1 MASMPETKQKIRR
14 QVIEEARQAA
24 LEGNWDGAIEINKE
38 LIARDPKDSAAY
50 NRLGRAYLERRD
62 YAAAYEAYSD
72 ALKSDP
78 ANLISRRNLQRLE
91 YLRSAKQSDREAP
104 ATVFPRTLVFIEEVG
119 KTWVDELVNPAPMS
133 ELAEIYAGQKLELV
147 PEGNRLAVHDSS
159 GRRIG
164 EIEAK
169 TAERVIE
176 LMAAGNI
183 YEVYALGPSAA
194 SIRIILREVHHDP
207 ALAGQISF
215 PRQIA
220 ATRKYLRERDDLRRR
235 DVDDFYLEDEEVEE
249 EELSASG
256 SDSEDDSMDSD
267 NLDTL
272 GDVDPGEDDAN
283 AI

>member
-1 MASMPETKQKIRR
+1 MPEAKQKNRR
-14 QVIEEARQAA
+14 QVVEEARRAA
-24 LEGNWDGAIEINKE
+24 LDGNWEGAIAINKE
-38 LIARDPKDSAAY
+38 LLERDPKDSAAY
-50 NRLGRAYLERRD
+50 NRLGRAYLEQRD
-62 YAAAYEAYSD
+62 YSAAYEAYSD

-91 YLRSAKQSDREAP
+91 YLRSGKASNDAP
-104 ATVFPRTLVFIEEVG
+104 PTVFPRTLVFIEEVG

-147 PEGNRLAVHDSS
+147 PDGNRLAVHDVN

-169 TAERVIE
+169 TAERVMQ
-176 LMAAGNI
+176 LMAGGNI

-194 SIRIILREVHHDP
+194 SIRVILREVHHDP

-235 DVDDFYLEDEEVEE
+235 DEADFYLDDDDAEE
-249 EELSASG
+249 EELGTSN
-256 SDSEDDSMDSD
+256 SDSEDDNLENE

-272 GDVDPGEDDAN
+272 GDIDPNEDDPN

>member
-1 MASMPETKQKIRR
+1 MPEAKKKNRR
-14 QVIEEARQAA
+14 QVIEEARSAA
-24 LEGNWDGAIEINKE
+24 LEGNWDTAIEINKE
-38 LIARDPKDSAAY
+38 LIVRDPKDSAAY
-50 NRLGRAYLERRD
+50 NRIGRAYLERRD

-91 YLRSAKQSDREAP
+91 YLRSAKSSSKDAP
-104 ATVFPRTLVFIEEVG
+104 ATEFPRTLVFIEEVG

-133 ELAEIYAGQKLELV
+133 DLAEIYAGQKLELI
-147 PEGNRLAVHDSS
+147 PDGDRLAVHDSS

-169 TAERVIE
+169 TAERVMQ
-176 LMAAGNI
+176 LMSAGNI

-235 DVDDFYLEDEEVEE
+235 DVDDFYLEDDEVEE
-249 EELSASG
+249 EDIAGSA
-256 SDSEDDSMDSD
+256 SDSEEDSIESD

-272 GDVDPGEDDAN
+272 GDIDPGDDDPTSL
-283 AI
+283 

>member
-1 MASMPETKQKIRR
+1 MPEAKQKNRR
-14 QVIEEARQAA
+14 QVTEEARRAA
-24 LEGNWDGAIEINKE
+24 LDGNWDAAIEINRE

-50 NRLGRAYLERRD
+50 NRIGRAYLERQD

-91 YLRSAKQSDREAP
+91 YLRSAKSASKEAP
-104 ATVFPRTLVFIEEVG
+104 ATEFPRTLVFIEEVG

-147 PEGNRLAVHDSS
+147 PDGDRLAVHDSS

-169 TAERVIE
+169 TAERVMQ
-176 LMAAGNI
+176 LMGAGNI

-235 DVDDFYLEDEEVEE
+235 DVDDFYLDDDEVEE
-249 EELSASG
+249 EELTGSAS
-256 SDSEDDSMDSD
+256 DTEDDSIESD

-272 GDVDPGEDDAN
+272 GDIDPGEDDSSAL
-283 AI
+283 

>member
-1 MASMPETKQKIRR
+1 MPEAKQKNRR
-14 QVIEEARQAA
+14 QIVEEARRAA
-24 LEGNWDGAIEINKE
+24 LDGNWDDAIEINKNLLE
-38 LIARDPKDSAAY
+38 RDPKDSAAY
-50 NRLGRAYLERRD
+50 NRLGRAYLEKQD
-62 YAAAYEAYSD
+62 YATAYEAYSD

-91 YLRSAKQSDREAP
+91 RLRAGTAPADAP

-119 KTWVDELVNPAPMS
+119 KTWVDELVNPAPLN

-147 PEGNRLAVHDSS
+147 PDGQRLAVHDAS

-169 TAERVIE
+169 TAERVMQ
-176 LMAAGNI
+176 LMTAGNI

-194 SIRIILREVHHDP
+194 SIRVILREVHHDP
-207 ALAGQISF
+207 SLVGQISF

-235 DVDDFYLEDEEVEE
+235 DESDFYLEDDEE
-249 EELSASG
+249 EELGPSAS
-256 SDSEDDSMDSD
+256 DSD
-267 NLDTL
+267 DDANESENLDIL
-272 GDVDPGEDDAN
+272 GDVDPNEDDQN
-283 AI
+283 PI

>member
-1 MASMPETKQKIRR
+1 MPEAKQKNRR
-14 QVIEEARQAA
+14 QFIEEARRAA
-24 LEGNWDGAIEINKE
+24 LDGDWDGAIEINKGLLE
-38 LIARDPKDSAAY
+38 RDPKDSSAY
-50 NRLGRAYLERRD
+50 NRLGRAYLEKQD
-62 YAAAYEAYSD
+62 YTAAYEAYSD

-91 YLRSAKQSDREAP
+91 HLRASTTPVNAP

-119 KTWVDELVNPAPMS
+119 KTWVDELVNPAPMT

-147 PEGNRLAVHDSS
+147 PEGSRLAVHDAS

-164 EIEAK
+164 EIETK
-169 TAERVIE
+169 TAERVMQ
-176 LMAAGNI
+176 LMAGGNI

-194 SIRIILREVHHDP
+194 SIRVILREVHRDP

-235 DVDDFYLEDEEVEE
+235 DESDFYLEDDETED
-249 EELSASG
+249 EELVGSG
-256 SDSEDDSMDSD
+256 ADSEDDSNESD

-272 GDVDPGEDDAN
+272 GDVDPNEDDQN

>member
-1 MASMPETKQKIRR
+1 MPEAKQKIRR
-14 QVIEEARQAA
+14 QVIEEARRAA
-24 LEGNWDGAIEINKE
+24 LEGNWDAAIEINKE

-50 NRLGRAYLERRD
+50 NRLGRAYLESRD
-62 YAAAYEAYSD
+62 YATAYEAYSD

-91 YLRSAKQSDREAP
+91 YLRSAKTPEGDPP
-104 ATVFPRTLVFIEEVG
+104 ATEFPRTLVFIEEVG
-119 KTWVDELVNPAPMS
+119 KTWVDELVNPEPMS

-147 PEGNRLAVHDSS
+147 PDGERLAVHDAG

-169 TAERVIE
+169 TAERVMQ
-176 LMAAGNI
+176 LMAGGNV

-207 ALAGQISF
+207 ALLGQISF

-235 DVDDFYLEDEEVEE
+235 DESDFYLDDEDAEE
-249 EELSASG
+249 EDSTG
-256 SDSEDDSMDSD
+256 SDSEDESAESE

>member
-1 MASMPETKQKIRR
+1 MPETKQKIKR
-14 QVIEEARQAA
+14 QIIEEARQAA
-24 LEGNWDGAIEINKE
+24 LQGNWDAAIEINSE
-38 LIARDPKDSAAY
+38 LIARDPKDTAAY

-78 ANLISRRNLQRLE
+78 ANLISRRNLQRLDH
-91 YLRSAKQSDREAP
+91 LRSAKTSGQDAP
-104 ATVFPRTLVFIEEVG
+104 ATEFPRTLVFIEEVG
-119 KTWVDELVNPAPMS
+119 KTWVDELVNPAPMG

-147 PEGNRLAVHDSS
+147 PDGNRLAVHDSS

-169 TAERVIE
+169 TAERVIQ
-176 LMAAGNI
+176 LMAGGNI

-207 ALAGQISF
+207 TLAGQISF

-235 DVDDFYLEDEEVEE
+235 DEADFYLDDDEAEE
-249 EELSASG
+249 EDLSGGG
-256 SDSEDDSMDSD
+256 SDSDDDSIDTES
-267 NLDTL
+267 LDTL
-272 GDVDPGEDDAN
+272 GDVDPGEDDPN
-283 AI
+283 AM

>member
-1 MASMPETKQKIRR
+1 MPVAKQKIRR
-14 QVIEEARQAA
+14 QIIEDARRSA
-24 LEGNWDGAIEINKE
+24 LEGNWDAAVDFNKE

-50 NRLGRAYLERRD
+50 NRIGRAHLERRD
-62 YAAAYEAYSD
+62 YAAAYESYSD

-91 YLRSAKQSDREAP
+91 YLRSVKGSGKDAP

-169 TAERVIE
+169 TAERVMQ
-176 LMAAGNI
+176 LMTSGNI

-235 DVDDFYLEDEEVEE
+235 DESDFYLEDEEEE
-249 EELSASG
+249 DTPGAG
-256 SDSEDDSMDSD
+256 ADSEDDSMESD

-272 GDVDPGEDDAN
+272 GDVDPGEEDSN
-283 AI
+283 SI

>member
-1 MASMPETKQKIRR
+1 MPEAKQKNRR
-14 QVIEEARQAA
+14 QIIEDARRAA
-24 LEGNWDGAIEINKE
+24 LDGDWDTAIAINKE
-38 LIARDPKDSAAY
+38 LVERDPKDSSAY
-50 NRLGRAYLERRD
+50 NRIGRAYLERRD

-91 YLRSAKQSDREAP
+91 YLRAGNAP
-104 ATVFPRTLVFIEEVG
+104 GAAHPTEFPRTLVFIEEVG

-147 PEGNRLAVHDSS
+147 PEGNRLAVHDAS

-169 TAERVIE
+169 TAERVMQ
-176 LMAAGNI
+176 LMAGGNI

-194 SIRIILREVHHDP
+194 SIRVILREVHHDP
-207 ALAGQISF
+207 SLAGQISF

-235 DVDDFYLEDEEVEE
+235 DESDFYLEDEETEE
-249 EELSASG
+249 EDLGGAS
-256 SDSEDDSMDSD
+256 SDSEDDSLDSE

-272 GDVDPGEDDAN
+272 GDIDPNEDDPN

>member
-1 MASMPETKQKIRR
+1 MPEAKQKIRR
-14 QVIEEARQAA
+14 QVIEEARRAA
-24 LEGNWDGAIEINKE
+24 LEGNWDAAIEINKE

-50 NRLGRAYLERRD
+50 NRLGRAHLESRD

-91 YLRSAKQSDREAP
+91 YLRSVKGSGQDGP
-104 ATVFPRTLVFIEEVG
+104 ATEFPRTLVFIEEVG
-119 KTWVDELVNPAPMS
+119 KTWVDELANPAPMAV
-133 ELAEIYAGQKLELV
+133 LAEIYAGQKLELV
-147 PEGNRLAVHDSS
+147 PAGARLMIHDSS

-169 TAERVIE
+169 TAERVMQ
-176 LMAAGNI
+176 LMESGNV

-194 SIRIILREVHHDP
+194 SIRIILREVHHNP
-207 ALAGQISF
+207 ELVGQISF

-235 DVDDFYLEDEEVEE
+235 DESDFYLEDDEADEEDSPRA
-249 EELSASG
+249 SA
-256 SDSEDDSMDSD
+256 DSEEDSGESD

>member
-1 MASMPETKQKIRR
+1 MPETKQRIRR
-14 QVIEEARQAA
+14 QVIEEARRAA
-24 LEGNWDGAIEINKE
+24 LDGNWDAAIEINKE

-62 YAAAYEAYSD
+62 YGTAYEAYMD

-91 YLRSAKQSDREAP
+91 YLRSATAINQDAP
-104 ATVFPRTLVFIEEVG
+104 ATHFPRTLVFIEEVG

-147 PEGNRLAVHDSS
+147 PDGQRLAVHDSS

-164 EIEAK
+164 EVEAK
-169 TAERVIE
+169 TAERVMQ
-176 LMAAGNI
+176 LMEGGNI

-207 ALAGQISF
+207 ALASQISF
-215 PRQIA
+215 PRQIT

-235 DVDDFYLEDEEVEE
+235 DESDFYLEDEDGEDEDQTG
-249 EELSASG
+249 SG
-256 SDSEDDSMDSD
+256 ADSDDDAGESD

-272 GDVDPGEDDAN
+272 GDVDPNEDDQN
-283 AI
+283 AL

>member
-1 MASMPETKQKIRR
+1 M
-14 QVIEEARQAA
+14 
-24 LEGNWDGAIEINKE
+24 
-38 LIARDPKDSAAY
+38 
-50 NRLGRAYLERRD
+50 
-62 YAAAYEAYSD
+62 
-72 ALKSDP
+72 
-78 ANLISRRNLQRLE
+78 
-91 YLRSAKQSDREAP
+91 
-104 ATVFPRTLVFIEEVG
+104 FIEEVG

-147 PEGNRLAVHDSS
+147 PDGERLAVHDSS

-169 TAERVIE
+169 TAERVMQ
-176 LMAAGNI
+176 LMAGGNI

-235 DVDDFYLEDEEVEE
+235 DESDFYLDDDDAEDEELRRAGGE
-249 EELSASG
+249 
-256 SDSEDDSMDSD
+256 SEDDAMESD

-272 GDVDPGEDDAN
+272 GDVDPGEDDAS

>member
-1 MASMPETKQKIRR
+1 MAETKQKIRR
-14 QVIEEARQAA
+14 QVIEDARRAA
-24 LEGNWDGAIEINKE
+24 LNGEWDVAIDINKE
-38 LIARDPKDSAAY
+38 LIARDPRDTAAY
-50 NRLGRAYLERRD
+50 NRLGRAYLEKRD

-91 YLRSAKQSDREAP
+91 YLRSSARSGEGGP
-104 ATVFPRTLVFIEEVG
+104 PTEFPRTLVFIEEVG
-119 KTWVDELVNPAPMS
+119 KTWVDELVNPASMS

-147 PEGNRLAVHDSS
+147 PEGNRLAVNDAS

-169 TAERVIE
+169 TAERVMQ
-176 LMAAGNI
+176 LMAGGNV
-183 YEVYALGPSAA
+183 YEVYALGPSTA

-207 ALAGQISF
+207 SLAGQISF

-235 DVDDFYLEDEEVEE
+235 DEADFYLEDDEVEE
-249 EELSASG
+249 EELGVAG
-256 SDSEDDSMDSD
+256 SDAEDEAIEPDG
-267 NLDTL
+267 LDTL
-272 GDVDPGEDDAN
+272 GDVDPGDDDASV
-283 AI
+283 I

>member
-1 MASMPETKQKIRR
+1 MPEAKQKIRR
-14 QVIEEARQAA
+14 QIIEEARRAA
-24 LEGNWDGAIEINKE
+24 LDGNWDAAIEINKE
-38 LIARDPKDSAAY
+38 LLGRDPKDSSAY
-50 NRLGRAYLERRD
+50 NRLGRAYLEQRD

-91 YLRSAKQSDREAP
+91 YLRSGNASSDAP
-104 ATVFPRTLVFIEEVG
+104 PTIFPRTLVFIEEVG
-119 KTWVDELVNPAPMS
+119 KTWVDELVNPEPLS
-133 ELAEIYAGQKLELV
+133 ELAEIYAGQKMELV
-147 PEGNRLAVHDSS
+147 PEGNRLAVHDAS

-169 TAERVIE
+169 TAERVMQ
-176 LMAAGNI
+176 LMAGGNI

-194 SIRIILREVHHDP
+194 SIRVILREVHHDP
-207 ALAGQISF
+207 SLVGQISF

-235 DVDDFYLEDEEVEE
+235 DEADFYLEDEDSEE
-249 EELSASG
+249 EELGGAG
-256 SDSEDDSMDSD
+256 SDSDDDDRMEPDT
-267 NLDTL
+267 LDTL
-272 GDVDPGEDDAN
+272 GDVDPNEDDAN

>member
-1 MASMPETKQKIRR
+1 MPQAKQKNRR
-14 QVIEEARQAA
+14 QIIEDARRAA
-24 LEGNWDGAIEINKE
+24 LDGEWDTAIAINKE
-38 LIARDPKDSAAY
+38 LLERDPKDSAAY
-50 NRLGRAYLERRD
+50 NRIGRAHLESRD

-91 YLRSAKQSDREAP
+91 YLRAGNAASEAP
-104 ATVFPRTLVFIEEVG
+104 PTEFPRTLVFIEEVG

-147 PEGNRLAVHDSS
+147 PAGDRLAVHDAS

-169 TAERVIE
+169 TAERVMQ
-176 LMAAGNI
+176 LMGGGNV

-194 SIRIILREVHHDP
+194 SIRVILREVHHDP
-207 ALAGQISF
+207 SLLGQISF

-235 DVDDFYLEDEEVEE
+235 DESDFYLEDDDSEE
-249 EELSASG
+249 EELGGAS
-256 SDSEDDSMDSD
+256 SDSEDDTLESE

-272 GDVDPGEDDAN
+272 GDIDPNEDDQS

>member
-1 MASMPETKQKIRR
+1 MPEAKQKNRR
-14 QVIEEARQAA
+14 QVVEEARRAA
-24 LEGNWDGAIEINKE
+24 LDGNWEGAISINKE
-38 LIARDPKDSAAY
+38 LLERDPKDSAAY
-50 NRLGRAYLERRD
+50 NRLGRAYLEQRD
-62 YAAAYEAYSD
+62 YSAAYEAYSD

-91 YLRSAKQSDREAP
+91 YLRSGKASNDAP
-104 ATVFPRTLVFIEEVG
+104 PTVFPRTLVFIEEVG

-147 PEGNRLAVHDSS
+147 PDGNRLAVHDVN

-169 TAERVIE
+169 TAERVMQ
-176 LMAAGNI
+176 LMAGGNI

-194 SIRIILREVHHDP
+194 SIRVILREVHHDP

-235 DVDDFYLEDEEVEE
+235 DEADFYLDDDDAEE
-249 EELSASG
+249 EELGTSN
-256 SDSEDDSMDSD
+256 SDSEDDNLENE

-272 GDVDPGEDDAN
+272 GDIDPNEDDPN

>member
-1 MASMPETKQKIRR
+1 MPEAKQKNRR
-14 QVIEEARQAA
+14 QIIEDARRAA
-24 LEGNWDGAIEINKE
+24 LDGEWETAIAINRQLLE
-38 LIARDPKDSAAY
+38 RDPKDSAAY
-50 NRLGRAYLERRD
+50 NRIGRAYLESRD

-91 YLRSAKQSDREAP
+91 YLRAGNAAKDAP
-104 ATVFPRTLVFIEEVG
+104 PTEFPRTLVFIEEVG
-119 KTWVDELVNPAPMS
+119 KTWVDELVNPSPLS

-147 PEGNRLAVHDSS
+147 PEGSRLAVHDAS

-169 TAERVIE
+169 TAERVMQ
-176 LMAAGNI
+176 LMAGGNV

-194 SIRIILREVHHDP
+194 SIRVILREVHHDP
-207 ALAGQISF
+207 SLVGQISF

-235 DVDDFYLEDEEVEE
+235 DEADFYLDDEETEE
-249 EELSASG
+249 EELG
-256 SDSEDDSMDSD
+256 GTRSDSEDDSLDSE

-272 GDVDPGEDDAN
+272 GDIDPNEDDPT

>member
-1 MASMPETKQKIRR
+1 MPETKQKNRR
-14 QVIEEARQAA
+14 QIIEDARRAA
-24 LEGNWDGAIEINKE
+24 LEGDWDAAIEINKE

-50 NRLGRAYLERRD
+50 NRLGRAWLEKRD

-91 YLRSAKQSDREAP
+91 HLRSSDAESREAP
-104 ATVFPRTLVFIEEVG
+104 ATEFPRTLVFIEEVG
-119 KTWVDELVNPAPMS
+119 KTWVDELVNPSPMG
-133 ELAEIYAGQKLELV
+133 ELADIYAGQKLELAID
-147 PEGNRLAVHDSS
+147 GNRLVVNDAA

-169 TAERVIE
+169 TAERVMQ
-176 LMAAGNI
+176 LMGGGNI
-183 YEVYALGPSAA
+183 YEVYALGPSSA
-194 SIRIILREVHHDP
+194 SIRVILREVHHDP
-207 ALAGQISF
+207 SLADQISF

-235 DVDDFYLEDEEVEE
+235 DEADFYLDDEETEE
-249 EELSASG
+249 EDTTSEG
-256 SDSEDDSMDSD
+256 SESDDDGGD
-267 NLDTL
+267 ENENLDTL
-272 GDVDPGEDDAN
+272 GDVDPGEDDSN

>member
-1 MASMPETKQKIRR
+1 MPEIKQKIRR
-14 QVIEEARQAA
+14 QVIEEARRAA
-24 LEGNWDGAIEINKE
+24 LDGNWDAAIEINKE
-38 LIARDPKDSAAY
+38 LLARDPKDSSAY

-91 YLRSAKQSDREAP
+91 YLRSVKSSEQSAP
-104 ATVFPRTLVFIEEVG
+104 ATEFPRTLVFIEEVG

-133 ELAEIYAGQKLELV
+133 ELAEIYAGQKLKLV
-147 PEGNRLAVHDSS
+147 PEGARLAVHDAS

-169 TAERVIE
+169 TGERVMQ
-176 LMAAGNI
+176 LMTAGNV

-207 ALAGQISF
+207 SLIGQISF

-235 DVDDFYLEDEEVEE
+235 DESDFYLEDDDDEA
-249 EELSASG
+249 EELAG
-256 SDSEDDSMDSD
+256 TGADAEDDSLESD

-272 GDVDPGEDDAN
+272 GDVDPGEDDPN

>member
-1 MASMPETKQKIRR
+1 MPETKQKNRR
-14 QVIEEARQAA
+14 QIVEEARRAA
-24 LEGNWDGAIEINKE
+24 LDGDWDAAIEINKSLLE
-38 LIARDPKDSAAY
+38 RDPKDSSAY
-50 NRLGRAYLERRD
+50 NRLGRAYLEKQD
-62 YAAAYEAYSD
+62 YATAYEAYSD

-91 YLRSAKQSDREAP
+91 HLRAGTVPRDAP
-104 ATVFPRTLVFIEEVG
+104 STVFPRTLVFIEEVG
-119 KTWVDELVNPAPMS
+119 KTWVDELVNPAPMT

-147 PEGNRLAVHDSS
+147 PEGARLAVHDAS

-169 TAERVIE
+169 TAERVMQ
-176 LMAAGNI
+176 LMAGGNI

-194 SIRIILREVHHDP
+194 SIRVILREVHHDP
-207 ALAGQISF
+207 SLAGQLSF

-235 DVDDFYLEDEEVEE
+235 DEADFYLDDEESEE
-249 EELSASG
+249 EDLVGAG
-256 SDSEDDSMDSD
+256 ADSEDDTIETDH
-267 NLDTL
+267 LDTL
-272 GDVDPGEDDAN
+272 GDIDPNEDDPT

>member
-1 MASMPETKQKIRR
+1 MPEAKQRNRR
-14 QVIEEARQAA
+14 QIVEEARRAA
-24 LEGNWDGAIEINKE
+24 LDGDWETAIAINKE
-38 LIARDPKDSAAY
+38 LLERDPKDSAAY
-50 NRLGRAYLERRD
+50 NRIGRAHLESRD
-62 YAAAYEAYSD
+62 YTAAYEAYSD

-91 YLRSAKQSDREAP
+91 YLRSGSAASDAAP
-104 ATVFPRTLVFIEEVG
+104 TEFPRTLVFIEEVG

-147 PEGNRLAVHDSS
+147 PDGNRLAVHDAN

-164 EIEAK
+164 EIEVK
-169 TAERVIE
+169 TAERVMQ

-194 SIRIILREVHHDP
+194 SIRVILREVHHDP
-207 ALAGQISF
+207 SLIGQISF

-235 DVDDFYLEDEEVEE
+235 DEADFYLEDDEAEE
-249 EELSASG
+249 EELGGAG
-256 SDSEDDSMDSD
+256 SDSDDDTLDSE

-272 GDVDPGEDDAN
+272 GDVDPNEDDAN

>member
-1 MASMPETKQKIRR
+1 MPEVKQKNRR
-14 QVIEEARQAA
+14 QIVEEARRAA
-24 LEGNWDGAIEINKE
+24 LDGDWDGAIEINKGLLE
-38 LIARDPKDSAAY
+38 RDPKDSAAY
-50 NRLGRAYLERRD
+50 NRLGRAYLEQQD

-91 YLRSAKQSDREAP
+91 HLRAGTTPVDAP

-119 KTWVDELVNPAPMS
+119 KTWVDELVNPAPMT

-147 PEGNRLAVHDSS
+147 PDGPRLAVHDAS

-169 TAERVIE
+169 TAERVMQ
-176 LMAAGNI
+176 LMGGGNI

-194 SIRIILREVHHDP
+194 SIRVILREVHHDP
-207 ALAGQISF
+207 SLAGQISF
-215 PRQIA
+215 PRQIT

-235 DVDDFYLEDEEVEE
+235 DESDFYLDDDEAEE
-249 EELSASG
+249 EELGNVNA
-256 SDSEDDSMDSD
+256 DSEDDSSDSD

-272 GDVDPGEDDAN
+272 GDVDPNEDDQN